1 MLSCTLDIRK
11 PVFDGLIR
19 ERKHGFVH
27 LDWQGI
33 IREGISDTIDF
44 DMDSVPVFYIR
55 INTEGQTTNL
65 NPFNASVKDVSI
77 STQTYYGWA
86 VGVDL
91 EKSD

>member
-1 MLSCTLDIRK
+1 
-11 PVFDGLIR
+11 
-19 ERKHGFVH
+19 
-27 LDWQGI
+27 
-33 IREGISDTIDF
+33 
-44 DMDSVPVFYIR
+44 MDSVPVFYIR